1 MRQQASF
8 PEKAEEVARDANVKC
23 RSIVSANKVMEY
35 GLQLV
40 IKSQLT
46 FLVCTPLEIRIYN
59 FFFYNFLIRRG
70 KYITLLSL

>member
-8 PEKAEEVARDANVKC
+8 PEKAEEVTRDANVKC
-23 RSIVSANKVMEY
+23 RSIVSTNKVMEY

-59 FFFYNFLIRRG
+59 FFFYNF
-70 KYITLLSL
+70 